1 MDPMAELADQV
12 VAVASDIRAELHCN
26 LQAPM
31 VATVTRAAIQRT
43 CTVAV
48 LELQVAAAVVQVAR
62 AVMLLLHPLT
72 LLLAMVVLVSSGLME
87 TIMLEVVVQVQMRP
101 SLKEPAV

>member
-1 MDPMAELADQV
+1 VA
-12 VAVASDIRAELHCN
+12 AVA
-26 LQAPM
+26 
-31 VATVTRAAIQRT
+31 
-43 CTVAV
+43 
-48 LELQVAAAVVQVAR
+48 QVAR